1 MTKKEQIDKILKDS
15 HLIINEATGTDISK
29 TRKDEA
35 RRESRKKLRELK
47 DLAPI
52 IYERVKVE
60 FDG

>member
-1 MTKKEQIDKILKDS
+1 MLKNS
-15 HLIINEATGTDISK
+15 QQLINEATGTEISK
-29 TRKDEA
+29 NRKDEG

-47 DLAPI
+47 DLATI

>member
-1 MTKKEQIDKILKDS
+1 MTKKERIDKILKDS

-29 TRKDEA
+29 NRKDEA